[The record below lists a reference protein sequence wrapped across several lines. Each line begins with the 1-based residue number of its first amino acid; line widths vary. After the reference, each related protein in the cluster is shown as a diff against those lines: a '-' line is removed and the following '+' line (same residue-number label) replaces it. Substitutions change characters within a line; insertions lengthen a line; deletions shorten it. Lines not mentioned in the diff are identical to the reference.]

1 MTLRLNSIL
10 KDKNLAPYGIIA
22 FMNYCVRGVRKLL
35 NRFGI
40 KTLHTKLHKTSQEAI
55 PLACLYLLKI

>member
-22 FMNYCVRGVRKLL
+22 FMDYGVRGARKLL
-35 NRFGI
+35 NRFRI
-40 KTLHTKLHKTSQEAI
+40 KGSVYQTT
-55 PLACLYLLKI
+55 